1 MRSEGKGGGTPA
13 GIGRVSNR
21 ESAGTID
28 YRHPGAA
35 FNVRAPPTTVMS
47 MQLNDVLF
55 RRERAVGR
63 ITLDRPKSLNALT
76 EPMCAAMLE
85 QLQLWGNDASVRVVV
100 IDAVPGKAFC
110 AGGDVRAIYD
120 AGRRGDGSVM
130 SFFRTEYR
138 MNATIHRFPQP
149 YIALIDGFA
158 FGGGCG
164 VSMHGSYRVASE
176 NAVFAMPETLIG
188 LFPDIGATYFLNR
201 LPGQIGMYLALTG
214 LRIATADAIACG
226 LATHHVA
233 SHDLAEVRARLIEGE
248 PPDAVLARLSALP
261 SSPAELMSHREAIDR
276 RFGASSVEDILE
288 RLDDEGD
295 WGRETAALLRMR
307 SPTSLKVTFRQMREG
322 AQLDFESCQRVEYR
336 IMARMMEGPD
346 FYEGVRAALIDKDQ
360 KPIWMPNRLDKVTRT
375 DIDRF
380 FAPLK
385 HGEFTL

>member
-1 MRSEGKGGGTPA
+1 
-13 GIGRVSNR
+13 
-21 ESAGTID
+21 
-28 YRHPGAA
+28 
-35 FNVRAPPTTVMS
+35 MS
-47 MQLNDVLF
+47 MELNDVLF
-55 RRERAVGR
+55 RREGAVGR
-63 ITLDRPKSLNALT
+63 ITLNRTKALNALT

-85 QLQLWGNDASVRVVV
+85 HLQLWANDASVRVVV

-120 AGRRGDGSVM
+120 AGRKGDGSVM
-130 SFFRTEYR
+130 NFFRTEYR
-138 MNATIHRFPQP
+138 MNAAIYRFPKP
-149 YIALIDGFA
+149 YVALIDGFA

-164 VSMHGSYRVASE
+164 VSMHGSHRVASE

-214 LRIATADAIACG
+214 LRVAMADAIACG

-233 SHDLAEVRARLIEGE
+233 SHDFAEVRAQLVEGE
-248 PPDAVLARLSALP
+248 APNAVLARLNASVA
-261 SSPAELMSHREAIDR
+261 SSVDVMSHREVIDR
-276 RFGASSVEDILE
+276 AFAASSVEGILE
-288 RLDDEGD
+288 RLADEGD
-295 WGRETAALLRMR
+295 WGRETASLLKTR

-322 AQLDFESCQRVEYR
+322 AGLGFESCQRMEYR

-360 KPIWMPNRLDKVTRT
+360 KPLWMPDRLDKVTRA

-380 FAPLK
+380 FAPLER
-385 HGEFTL
+385 GEFTL